1 MRALYFVAAST
12 SHYAENLRDD
22 PVRPFCFLM
31 DASLLGVGVGF
42 DTDGAGTVTVRG
54 AQPAAAAPPHV
65 IGDSREGWVES
76 VAMLLQAHFDGLP
89 QPAFDYA
96 SIRPRGSPIKGFGG
110 VASGPEVLR
119 RLHGDIDGILGPL
132 AGQPV
137 TVTAIVDVMNA
148 IGRCIV
154 SGDVRQTAEIAFG
167 DAESDEY
174 IDLKDYDKNPHRAAW
189 GWCR

>member
-1 MRALYFVAAST
+1 M
-12 SHYAENLRDD
+12 E
-22 PVRPFCFLM
+22 
-31 DASLLGVGVGF
+31 ASLLGVGVGF

-54 AQPAAAAPPHV
+54 AQPTSPAAAGTTVAAHV

-76 VAMLLQAHFDGLP
+76 VAMLLAAHFDGLP
-89 QPAFDYA
+89 RPAFDYSA
-96 SIRPRGSPIKGFGG
+96 VRPRGSPIKGFGG

-137 TVTAIVDVMNA
+137 TVTAIVDLMNA

-174 IDLKDYDKNPHRAAW
+174 IDLKDYDKNPHRAVW
-189 GWCR
+189 GWCRCAPSPAGWG